1 MLKIKDPQAFD
12 LLNKLSTASGT
23 KQFDWTKLPTN
34 SQWSSIKSLE
44 SLELIFTRDFSE
56 YVLINGKTKE
66 IMTRV
71 EKA

>member
-44 SLELIFTRDFSE
+44 SLELIFTGSMHIWKLQPLRRKD
-56 YVLINGKTKE
+56 
-66 IMTRV
+66 
-71 EKA
+71 